1 MRECTLFSADLR
13 TIQLVTTAGA
23 ALGLILTHET
33 RLPKEFPVTGLVLIA
48 TDLSP
53 DSMPTRPG
61 VLLLDLEV
69 TVLASSGALVG
80 MAGDNEQVLK
90 NLVARLS
97 TRLDA
102 DPSSQLISVTSAA
115 GGLGLT
121 TLIALLGLSSS
132 RANRSTLLIENS
144 TQLLRIL
151 GARAILINHELK
163 PSEIKKVGI
172 LAADVV
178 ITPVLLSDACARFDS
193 VIIGALASAPEIR
206 AISRV
211 HLTAN
216 TALAVEKSDLVLT
229 GIRVDS
235 TQVLV
240 RQLSYG
246 HLSSKQVGTAL
257 RTHYVSE
264 WADDP
269 ELSLAAD
276 FGDLNKA
283 KRATHLAEKIWLS
296 LVGGQVER

>member
-1 MRECTLFSADLR
+1 VRECTLFSADIR
-13 TIQLVTTAGA
+13 TIQLVTTASA

-33 RLPKEFPVTGLVLIA
+33 RLPKEFPVIGLLLIA

-53 DSMPTRPG
+53 ELMPTRPG
-61 VLLLDLEV
+61 VLLLDLEI
-69 TVLASSGALVG
+69 TVLASGGALVG
-80 MAGDNEQVLK
+80 MAGDDEQVLK
-90 NLVARLS
+90 NLVTRLATRLS
-97 TRLDA
+97 A
-102 DPSSQLISVTSAA
+102 GPPSQLISVTSAA

-121 TLIALLGLSSS
+121 TLIALLGLSST

-151 GARAILINHELK
+151 GASAMIINHELK
-163 PSEIKKVGI
+163 LSELKKIGVLGE
-172 LAADVV
+172 DVL
-178 ITPVLLSDACARFDS
+178 ITPALLSDACARFDS
-193 VIIGALASAPEIR
+193 VIIGALAAAPGLMNVF
-206 AISRV
+206 RV

-229 GIRVDS
+229 GIRTDS

-240 RQLSYG
+240 RKLSYG
-246 HLSSKQVGTAL
+246 NLSSKQVGRAL
-257 RTHYVSE
+257 QIHDVSE
-264 WADDP
+264 WADDF

-283 KRATHLAEKIWLS
+283 KRATHHAEKIWLN